1 MRDWRER
8 GNINDYWTRTSLTAT
23 RLSQWA
29 INKKRVTGEIDWII
43 YAANGKST
51 RANSLG
57 KRLKRNLRGIHSLE
71 YRANLKGNRRAI
83 I

>member
-1 MRDWRER
+1 M
-8 GNINDYWTRTSLTAT
+8 TAT

-43 YAANGKST
+43 YAANGRPS
-51 RANSLG
+51 RANCLG
-57 KRLKRNLRGIHSLE
+57 KRLKRNLRGIHSLK

-83 I
+83 V